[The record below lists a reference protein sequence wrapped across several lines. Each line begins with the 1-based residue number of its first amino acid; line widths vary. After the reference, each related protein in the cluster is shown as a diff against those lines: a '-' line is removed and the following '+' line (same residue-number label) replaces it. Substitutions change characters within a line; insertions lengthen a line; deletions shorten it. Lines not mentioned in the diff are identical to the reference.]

1 MPRIRSVH
9 PEICEDDRLPDVSAY
24 AERTFVRLWTHL
36 DDEGR
41 AVDHARLLK
50 AKLYPLHDSMT
61 AERVEK
67 DLCELAQAGLLQ
79 RYEVDG
85 KRYLCTKP
93 KAWARWQKPRRKV
106 ESKLPP
112 SHPPDNV
119 RTAPDIV
126 GTGTGGEVDGA
137 GEGDVDGEGVT
148 PNSRFTRGL
157 EPDPAPQVVDIAM
170 HVPLAERAARI
181 GRKDTA

>member
-9 PEICEDDRLPDVSAY
+9 PEICEDDALAGVSAY

-41 AVDHARLLK
+41 ARDDARLL
-50 AKLYPLHDSMT
+50 AARLYPLQDSMT

-85 KRYLCTKP
+85 KRYLCAKP
-93 KAWARWQKPRRKV
+93 EAWARWQKPRRRV

-112 SHPPDNV
+112 WEPPDNV
-119 RTAPDIV
+119 RVAHDIV
-126 GTGTGGEVDGA
+126 GTCTAGEVDG
-137 GEGDVDGEGVT
+137 GGEGVGDGDGE
-148 PNSRFTRGL
+148 PPHSREPRGL
-157 EPDPAPQVVDIAM
+157 AHPPSPQAGDN
-170 HVPLAERAARI
+170 HPLLQHPVLRALNGGA
-181 GRKDTA
+181 A